1 MCHSH
6 IVKSPR
12 MSKLI
17 KTVLDSNKAEGKT
30 CLTCYATRQAYGN
43 MLECSLTGR
52 MMHLHDTC
60 RNYRD
65 GTVKCSYPDNI

>member
-17 KTVLDSNKAEGKT
+17 KTVLSSNREEGKT

-43 MLECSLTGR
+43 RLECSLTGK
-52 MMHLHDTC
+52 MMKLSDTC
-60 RNYRD
+60 RQYRN
-65 GTVKCSYPDNI
+65 GTVKCSYPDNV

>member
-1 MCHSH
+1 
-6 IVKSPR
+6 

-17 KTVLDSNKAEGKT
+17 KTVLSANREEGKT

-60 RNYRD
+60 RNYRA
-65 GTVKCSYPDNI
+65 GI